1 MLVTIRPS
9 PGGIGGVIAAP
20 PSKSMAHRA
29 VLCAALAVGR
39 SHITHLEFSKDISAT
54 LSAAAQLC
62 AAVDTGA
69 DDAAVQG
76 LGHFLPLTAPVD
88 CCESGSTLRFLIPI
102 ASLTDQPVTF
112 TGRGRLMERPQSVY
126 ETLYREQNLRFE
138 QSPAGLTVEGALT
151 PGDYRLGGGRG
162 GPARGAF
169 RGLAENVTPGAYRLA
184 ANVSS
189 QFISGLLFAL
199 PLLPGDSQLHLI
211 PPVESRSYIDMT
223 RAVQAAFGVHSRW
236 LDETTLLLPGGQQYH
251 PCDYNVEGDYSQA
264 AFPAVLGA
272 VCGGVTITGLAP
284 DTLQG
289 DAAILDIL
297 RRCGAVFT
305 RTGDRVTFAKAPLHG
320 VDIDLADCPD
330 LGPVLMVLGLLC
342 EGTTVI
348 RNAQRLRL
356 KESDR
361 IAAMEAELR
370 ACGGVLES
378 DGGTI
383 TVHGCAERLHA
394 PAAPLHGHNDH
405 RVVMSLAVLALSTG
419 IPLTVDDA
427 EAIQKSWPG
436 FFADAAPLGV
446 EVEDA

>member
-1 MLVTIRPS
+1 MDVVVKRARAVA
-9 PGGIGGVIAAP
+9 GRIAAP

-29 VLCAALAVGR
+29 VLCAALAKGT
-39 SHITHLEFSKDISAT
+39 SHLHHLAFSKDISAT
-54 LSAAAQLC
+54 LGAAARLC
-62 AAVDTGA
+62 ARVTTGENDAV
-69 DDAAVQG
+69 VEG
-76 LGHFLPLTAPVD
+76 LGRFLPVDAPVD
-88 CCESGSTLRFLIPI
+88 CCESGSTLRFLIPL
-102 ASLTDQPVTF
+102 ASLTGQEVTF

-126 ETLYREQNLRFE
+126 KTLYQQQGLRFE
-138 QSPAGLTVEGALT
+138 QGADRLTVEGALT
-151 PGDYRLGGGRG
+151 SGEYE
-162 GPARGAF
+162 
-169 RGLAENVTPGAYRLA
+169 LAG
-184 ANVSS
+184 NVSS

-199 PLLPGDSQLHLI
+199 PLLAGDSTLHLI

-223 RAVQAAFGVHSRW
+223 RAVQAVFGVESLW
-236 LDETTLLLPGGQQYH
+236 QDENTLVLPGGQTYH
-251 PCDYNVEGDYSQA
+251 PCDYTVEGDYSQA

-297 RRCGAVFT
+297 RRCGARFT
-305 RTGDRVTFAKAPLHG
+305 RTAEGITFEKAPLHG

-348 RNAQRLRL
+348 RNAERLRL

-370 ACGGVLES
+370 AVGGLVES
-378 DGGTI
+378 EGGTI
-383 TVHGCAERLHA
+383 TVQGCADRLHA
-394 PAAPLHGHNDH
+394 PAGVLHGHNDH
-405 RVVMSLAVLALSTG
+405 RVVMSLAVLSLATG

-427 EAIQKSWPG
+427 EAITKSWPN
-436 FFADAAPLGV
+436 FFEAIKPLGA
-446 EVEDA
+446 EVEHVG